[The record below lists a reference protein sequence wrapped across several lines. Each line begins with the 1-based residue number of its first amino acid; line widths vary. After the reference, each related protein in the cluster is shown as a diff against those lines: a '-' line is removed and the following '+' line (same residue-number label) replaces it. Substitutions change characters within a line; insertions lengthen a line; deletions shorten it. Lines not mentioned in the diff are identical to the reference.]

1 MQRMVFE
8 RMIPSQGD
16 LFFFL
21 MSYAMP
27 ICLHVPVLLPFTK
40 IKFILDPSRRLLWL
54 FQPTVVF
61 HFSTL

>member
-1 MQRMVFE
+1 MQMMVFE

-16 LFFFL
+16 LLFFL

-27 ICLHVPVLLPFTK
+27 ICLPVPVLLPFTN
-40 IKFILDPSRRLLWL
+40 IKFILDSSRRLLWL

-61 HFSTL
+61 HFSPL